1 MAQPILAFDVRPDE
15 VDDITRT
22 AATRNIEIITRSSPV
37 SLNALEE
44 MPDTD
49 AISVLGQSILDEQAL
64 EKLAERGVKFISTRT
79 VGFDHI
85 DLKAATKLGIAV
97 GHVNYPP
104 NSVAE
109 YAVMLILMSLRR
121 MKLVMHRAQIQDF
134 SLAGS
139 QGRELG
145 NSTVGI
151 VGTGRI
157 GAMVARLIKP
167 FGPKIYAT
175 DLYPNKELEEEGVVE
190 YVDLETLAKKC
201 DLISLHA
208 PAGPENH
215 HIISEKIIRSMPPG
229 AMIINCGRGE
239 LIDPEAL
246 ISALEDGHIGGAALD
261 VLEND
266 LQYFHRDVRLGTIRH
281 RNLVLLRSFPQVLVT
296 PHIAFYTQEVVTA
309 MVEQSVDSL
318 MEMRATGESKF
329 KVN

>member
-1 MAQPILAFDVRPDE
+1 MVHPIIAFDVRPDE
-15 VDDITRT
+15 IDDITRT
-22 AATRNIEIITRSSPV
+22 STSRGVEIVICQDPV
-37 SLNALEE
+37 SEAALHDL
-44 MPDTD
+44 PTTD
-49 AISVLGQSILDEQAL
+49 AISILGQSKLDAEALGILA
-64 EKLAERGVKFISTRT
+64 KRGIKFVSTRT

-85 DLKAATKLGIAV
+85 DVDAARELGITV
-97 GHVNYPP
+97 SNVNYPP

-109 YAVMLILMSLRR
+109 YAVMLILMTLRR
-121 MKLVMHRAQIQDF
+121 MKLVMHRARIQDF

-167 FGPKIYAT
+167 FGPRILAC
-175 DLYPNKELEEEGVVE
+175 DPYPDQTLAAQGTVE
-190 YVDLETLAKKC
+190 YVDLETLAQTC
-201 DLISLHA
+201 DLITLHA
-208 PAGPENH
+208 PALPENH
-215 HIISEKIIRSMPPG
+215 HMISADIIRSMPTG

-246 ISALEDGHIGGAALD
+246 IDALEDGHIGGAALD

-281 RNLVLLRSFPQVLVT
+281 RNLVLLRSFPQVVVT
-296 PHIAFYTQEVVTA
+296 PHIAFYTREVVTA
-309 MVEQSVDSL
+309 MVEQSIDSL
-318 MEMRATGESKF
+318 LDLRTSGTSQF
-329 KVN
+329 TVN